1 MRYND
6 MEHLTLEGLPK
17 LSSTGGI
24 QITLYP
30 PEENKNPTAHV
41 REPEEVRVS
50 VAGSKPVSSM
60 TYITYVYT
68 LKRDKWRKGL

>member
-1 MRYND
+1 MD
-6 MEHLTLEGLPK
+6 HITLEGLPK

-30 PEENKNPTAHV
+30 PEEYKNPTAHV
-41 REPEEVRVS
+41 REPEEVSIRVE
-50 VAGSKPVSSM
+50 GSKPVKSM

-68 LKRDKWRKGL
+68 LKEGKWKRIP